1 MSFASDV
8 HTELIG
14 LPLKKTCCRKA
25 FLFGMLCGC
34 RQATEGDGWEVYF
47 YHEDVALLVS
57 SLLEKG
63 FHASHTPL
71 HTVRAGRDAFF
82 LTIRLSALD
91 SFLHRMDGDGDDTV
105 GELLG
110 FRCSSCAQEFVR
122 GVFLGCGSVSDPR
135 RGYHLEMVLPTE
147 GRAKRISELLREQV
161 SRPGSVKRGSKCGL
175 YYKSNGAIS
184 DFLYYVGCSHTSFA
198 LANACIERDI
208 RNNENR
214 ATNCVASNI
223 SKSMDA
229 AKRQRDAIEGLIRLG
244 KLEGLSE
251 ELRYTA
257 RLRLEYES
265 ATLLEL
271 AMLHE
276 PPISKS
282 GLNRRLT
289 KLLEAAEEAE
299 EEKKQGNFEIGN

>member
-1 MSFASDV
+1 MSFTADV
-8 HTELIG
+8 HEELIG
-14 LPLKKTCCRKA
+14 LPSGKTCCRKA
-25 FLFGMLCGC
+25 LLFGMLCGC
-34 RQATEGDGWEVYF
+34 RRNEEGRGFDVYF
-47 YHEDVALLVS
+47 YHEDVTLLAS
-57 SLLEKG
+57 GLLEKG
-63 FHASHTPL
+63 FHAHAVPKE
-71 HTVRAGRDAFF
+71 TVRAGRHTFHLSLCLPALEQFISHMDA
-82 LTIRLSALD
+82 
-91 SFLHRMDGDGDDTV
+91 DGEETV
-105 GELLG
+105 DELIG
-110 FRCSSCAQEFVR
+110 FRCPSCAQEFLR
-122 GVFLGCGSVSDPR
+122 GVFLGCGSVSDSR
-135 RGYHLEMVLPTE
+135 SGYHLEMAFPVE
-147 GRAKRISELLREQV
+147 RRAERIGRLLEAHLCRA
-161 SRPGSVKRGSKCGL
+161 GSVKRGNRYGL

-229 AKRQRDAIEGLIRLG
+229 SKRQRDAVESLFRLRR
-244 KLEGLSE
+244 LETLSE

-257 RLRLEYES
+257 RLRLEHES
-265 ATLLEL
+265 ATLSEL

-289 KLLEAAEEAE
+289 KLMEAAEEAE
-299 EEKKQGNFEIGN
+299 AEKGADKK